1 MAHIWELGGGSH
13 VSDLVR
19 VPITPDRFHDALYVI
34 VVDLSKPSSVIPH
47 LLHWTD
53 QIKVYRYFSSYM
65 ITLSTSTEAV
75 VWYVLCR
82 TAVRT
87 AVVYTWCNFYTE
99 RRLKHDANGCGAAIS
114 RSIISACVTCSAH
127 IVVAGAG
134 SVL

>member
-53 QIKVYRYFSSYM
+53 QIKVYLVPD
-65 ITLSTSTEAV
+65 TLAQQ
-75 VWYVLCR
+75 
-82 TAVRT
+82 
-87 AVVYTWCNFYTE
+87 
-99 RRLKHDANGCGAAIS
+99 
-114 RSIISACVTCSAH
+114 
-127 IVVAGAG
+127 
-134 SVL
+134 